1 MEELRSTE
9 VLDKEIRAD
18 STKKAARVLSEAQ
31 KTAASL
37 IDGVET
43 RLEQAAE
50 AAKKASQEKMRSYEK
65 NLNASLPLEKQ
76 RCLVNF
82 VYNSVIESMNLY
94 FDSLDAEKRLEIIGT
109 MIERSKKILE
119 GKKINAVVVGFDKT
133 AAEKML
139 KDKFGTNLADC
150 SEGKEILLRDEAV
163 KGFSRKEGIIL
174 STDDSKIKCRLT
186 LDEIIKEMLDEKS
199 EELSLALFCGRLPE

>member
-50 AAKKASQEKMRSYEK
+50 AAKKSVSGK
-65 NLNASLPLEKQ
+65 NA
-76 RCLVNF
+76 
-82 VYNSVIESMNLY
+82 
-94 FDSLDAEKRLEIIGT
+94 
-109 MIERSKKILE
+109 
-119 GKKINAVVVGFDKT
+119 
-133 AAEKML
+133 
-139 KDKFGTNLADC
+139 
-150 SEGKEILLRDEAV
+150 LL
-163 KGFSRKEGIIL
+163 
-174 STDDSKIKCRLT
+174 
-186 LDEIIKEMLDEKS
+186 
-199 EELSLALFCGRLPE
+199 